1 MFEGS
6 DHDMNSVK
14 DEKQNPGLRVTM
26 DQDISI
32 KTYALHCRPKDHQF
46 T

>member
-6 DHDMNSVK
+6 DHDMNRVK
-14 DEKQNPGLRVTM
+14 DEKQNPGLRVKM

-46 T
+46 I